1 MTPPTPPAPGE
12 HTPPPVHYPGT
23 GGHAGHRLRARAILA
38 ILAVILLIAASLT
51 GAVVLPS
58 AQSPRPAP
66 RTVAPG
72 SHVAMA
78 VDSEPASVPAPA
90 QAAGV
95 PVHDTTAVS
104 GARVV
109 LASANSIDL
118 GSGISLTPAP
128 GWTTDIQK
136 PHAVILFNA
145 DSSASFAV
153 VVGPANEGDV
163 VAQLQD
169 DINALTTGP
178 DADVTNAQLT
188 KVSTIPLQSKVFQQE
203 ATIGYT
209 ATMSLQQGTSTVS
222 GVFGE
227 LLNTATGESA
237 FVDFRALSDDVAKKF
252 APDADA
258 MIGSML

>member
-1 MTPPTPPAPGE
+1 MTPPTPPTPGE

-23 GGHAGHRLRARAILA
+23 GGHAGHRLHARAILA

-66 RTVAPG
+66 RTVLPG

-95 PVHDTTAVS
+95 PVHATTAVS

-118 GSGISLTPAP
+118 GSGTSLTPAP
-128 GWTTDIQK
+128 GWTTDTKK
-136 PHAVILFNA
+136 PNAALLFNA
-145 DSSASFAV
+145 DSSASLLV
-153 VVGPANEGDV
+153 EVGPANEGDV

-169 DINALTTGP
+169 DTNELTTGP
-178 DADVTNAQLT
+178 NADLTNARVT
-188 KVSTIPLQSKVFQQE
+188 KATTIPLQSKVFQQE
-203 ATIGYT
+203 ASMGYT
-209 ATMSLQQGTSTVS
+209 ATMSLQQGTLTVS
-222 GVFGE
+222 GVFVE

-237 FVDFRALSDDVAKKF
+237 FVDFRAVSDDVAKKY

-258 MIGSML
+258 MISSML